1 MSIRI
6 ITDSTSDISG
16 AQAAEW
22 GLQIAPLKVR
32 FGAEEFIDGV
42 TLTPGEF
49 YQKLAE
55 SEELPQTAQVNPD
68 EFSRIFE
75 EARRAGDEVFGIF
88 LSSDLSGTYQSA
100 LLARELC
107 GGEGIYLTDSRTV
120 TFGLGLLVREAL
132 RMRDRGAGAR
142 EIWEEMEQLKGRV
155 RLYAAVDTL
164 KYLRMGGRLSGTA
177 AVLGGLLNIKPLISV
192 QDGKV
197 EAVHKVR
204 GLNPA
209 LDWII
214 GRLEKEQVDTERILL
229 FGHTNAPA
237 LCEQFTQ
244 RTLERVAIADY
255 DSTSIGSVVGTH
267 AGPGCT
273 GIAFV
278 RKEAHA
284 GF

>member
-1 MSIRI
+1 MGVRI
-6 ITDSTSDISG
+6 ITDSTSDITTS
-16 AQAAEW
+16 QAAEW

-32 FGAEEFIDGV
+32 FGEEEFIDGV
-42 TLTPGEF
+42 TLSPAEF
-49 YQKLAE
+49 YERLAA

-68 EFSRIFE
+68 EFSKLFE

-132 RMRDRGAGAR
+132 RMREQGAGAQA
-142 EIWEEMEQLKGRV
+142 IWQAMEQLKERV
-155 RLYAAVDTL
+155 CLYAAVDTL

-192 QDGKV
+192 QEGKV

-214 GRLEKEQVDTERILL
+214 GRLEQQKADTSHVLM
-229 FGHTNAPA
+229 FGHTNAPE

-278 RKEAHA
+278 KQ
-284 GF
+284 